1 MKGLDLPESRA
12 ISSLRAA
19 EEDGSMLVVVPVRKV
34 KGVLS
39 APSDRLASL
48 LTNLHNCWT
57 CLNMGSSFNWVAVF
71 QLHALHERSRTYNIQ
86 GTKTIHLMFYSSGK
100 NRSSLMRKVH
110 RIILSIYP
118 GPLVHHREYAST

>member
-48 LTNLHNCWT
+48 LTNLHNC
-57 CLNMGSSFNWVAVF
+57 
-71 QLHALHERSRTYNIQ
+71 
-86 GTKTIHLMFYSSGK
+86 
-100 NRSSLMRKVH
+100 
-110 RIILSIYP
+110 
-118 GPLVHHREYAST
+118 